1 MRIIKDRAIAD
12 DAWTHIDDD
21 VAVTA
26 LLEGDIIVRLARWRR
41 ERDALLRRGP
51 RLGVRLA
58 SADRAEDIA
67 DDLAHFE
74 VVAIEFPK
82 LTDGRGFSTARL
94 LRERFGYQGEIRA
107 VGEVL
112 RDQLY
117 YMYRCGFDA
126 FEIRPPHD
134 LEDAL
139 AAFAEVSVTYQ
150 PAIDDPEPLW
160 RRVQPRRPLLTLAPH
175 RADAIHGRR
184 GN

>member
-1 MRIIKDRAIAD
+1 MRIIKNRAIAD
-12 DAWTHIDDD
+12 DTWMHVDDD
-21 VAVTA
+21 VAATA
-26 LLEGDIIVRLARWRR
+26 LPEGDIIVSLERWQR
-41 ERDALLRRGP
+41 ERDALRHRSP
-51 RLGVRLA
+51 RLGVRLT
-58 SADRAEDIA
+58 SADRAEDVA
-67 DDLAHFE
+67 DDLDSFG

-126 FEIRPPHD
+126 FEIHQRHD

-139 AAFAEVSVTYQ
+139 GAFAEVSVTYQ
-150 PAIDDPEPLW
+150 PAIDDREPLW
-160 RRVQPRRPLLTLAPH
+160 RRAHRR
-175 RADAIHGRR
+175 
-184 GN
+184 